1 MKAQKQYQKI
11 TARTIQSRADTNIT
25 FADNRQ
31 QNRIHGVSRK
41 TIQLVGG
48 YISGNPV
55 GPYAGLGNN
64 NSSPGTDFSQ
74 FQKNTILNANS
85 GNAQQINVTY
95 HDDYNDNPLGNYTQV
110 AAIDHI
116 YPKGLGGINAYAN
129 AQVIDA
135 HTNSSIG
142 NTYPKHGY
150 NGVRLYVGYTWS
162 RNINGTQYTYP
173 VGSILQIIGHG
184 AAARIATYFGNIS
197 LAVARQIGLLGT
209 HHNPL

>member
-31 QNRIHGVSRK
+31 QNRIHGISRK

-48 YISGNPV
+48 YIPGNPN

-64 NSSPGTDFSQ
+64 VASPETNFSPT
-74 FQKNTILNANS
+74 QKNNILNANS
-85 GNAQQINVTY
+85 GNALQINVTY
-95 HDDYNDNPLGNYTQV
+95 HDDNNNNSLGDYTQV

-116 YPKGLGGINAYAN
+116 YPKGLGGINAFAN

-150 NGVRLYVGYTWS
+150 NGSRLYVGHTW
-162 RNINGTQYTYP
+162 NAATFGLPHNYP
-173 VGSILQIIGHG
+173 VGSILQINGHG